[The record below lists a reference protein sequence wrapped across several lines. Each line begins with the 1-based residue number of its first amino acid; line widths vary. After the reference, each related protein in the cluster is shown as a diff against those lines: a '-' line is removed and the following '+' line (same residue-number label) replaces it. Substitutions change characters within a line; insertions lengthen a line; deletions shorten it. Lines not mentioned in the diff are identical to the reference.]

1 MVETELKKDYAYCEK
16 VIKASSKSF
25 YTAFSKLPKEKARAV
40 FMLFTRFA
48 VKRMILWMRTS
59 LLH

>member
-16 VIKASSKSF
+16 VIKRPLK
-25 YTAFSKLPKEKARAV
+25 AFIRHSPSCRKKKQEL